1 MTGCGTCPEP
11 AYLLQENGDR
21 IELED
26 GSGWI
31 LLEDQD
37 IGWILLEDQ
46 DIGCTSGPWKSKGS
60 VFLLFMLADFVKG
73 LIDG

>member
-1 MTGCGTCPEP
+1 MTACAGRPELS
-11 AYLLQENGDR
+11 YLLTESGER

-37 IGWILLEDQ
+37 IGE
-46 DIGCTSGPWKSKGS
+46 TSSPWKSRGS
-60 VFLLFMLADFVKG
+60 VFLLFAIGEFVRQ
-73 LIDG
+73 LIEDSKWAGYTVQ

>member
-1 MTGCGTCPEP
+1 MARAPNQHIS
-11 AYLLQENGDR
+11 YKSDR

>member
-1 MTGCGTCPEP
+1 MTGCGDCPEVL
-11 AYLLQENGDR
+11 YLLQENGDR

-37 IGWILLEDQ
+37 IGN
-46 DIGCTSGPWKSKGS
+46 TSSPWKSRGS
-60 VFLLFMLADFVKG
+60 VFLLFAIGEFIRQLIRIANGLA
-73 LIDG
+73 I